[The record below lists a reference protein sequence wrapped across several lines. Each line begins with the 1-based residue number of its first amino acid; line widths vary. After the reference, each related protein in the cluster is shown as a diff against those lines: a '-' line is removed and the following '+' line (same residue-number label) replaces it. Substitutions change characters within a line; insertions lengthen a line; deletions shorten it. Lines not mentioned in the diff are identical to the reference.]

1 MGFRHRSVILLS
13 CNEFKRFWVSWE
25 ASAVTTI
32 ALGHGSLV
40 GTDVIV
46 TQSLDNVLDVNHVS
60 IASYLNTVG
69 TWVFGQCLQQ
79 SL

>member
-1 MGFRHRSVILLS
+1 M
-13 CNEFKRFWVSWE
+13 
-25 ASAVTTI
+25 TTI
-32 ALGHGSLV
+32 AMGHGSLV
-40 GTDVIV
+40 GTDVLV

-60 IASYLNTVG
+60 IASYLSTVG